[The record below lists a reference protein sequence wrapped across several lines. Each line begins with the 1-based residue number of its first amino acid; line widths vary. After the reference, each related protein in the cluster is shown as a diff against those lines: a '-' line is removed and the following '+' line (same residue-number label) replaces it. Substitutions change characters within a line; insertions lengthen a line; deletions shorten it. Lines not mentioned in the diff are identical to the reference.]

1 MSKRLEV
8 KVGDITLKNPVMSA
22 SGCFGFG
29 REYSELYDLSQL
41 GAIVVKA
48 TTLNERLGNLTPRI
62 AETPSGMLNS
72 IGLQNP
78 GVDYVINNEIPWL
91 TQFNIPIII
100 NVAGSMTEDYV
111 EVVERISKEKIGIVE
126 LNISCPN
133 VKSGGI
139 AFGTDP
145 KTAYDLTKAVKKVC
159 KVPLYVKLSPN
170 VTDIVAMAKAVEDAG
185 ADGISMINTLIGMRF
200 DLRTKKPILANKIG
214 GLSGPAIKPVALRMI
229 YEVYKHVSIPIIGIG
244 GITSAEDA
252 AEFFLAGASAV
263 QIGTANFVDP
273 YIMPKIIAS
282 LEEVLDRMGVNNI
295 SELIGEGCK

>member
-1 MSKRLEV
+1 MNKRLEV
-8 KVGDITLKNPVMSA
+8 KLGNLTLRNPIMSA

-29 REYSELYDLSQL
+29 REYAKLYDLSQL

-48 TTLNERLGNLTPRI
+48 TTLEERLGNQTPRI

-91 TQFNIPIII
+91 SQFNTPIII

-111 EVVERISKEKIGIVE
+111 EVVERISKEEIGIVE

-145 KTAYDLTKAVKKVC
+145 KTAYDLTKAVKEVC
-159 KVPLYVKLSPN
+159 RVPLYVKLSPN

-200 DLRTKKPILANKIG
+200 DLKTKRPVLANKIG

-229 YEVYKHVSIPIIGIG
+229 YQVYQHVSIPIIGIG
-244 GITSAEDA
+244 GITSAEDV
-252 AEFFLAGASAV
+252 AEFFLAGASAIQV
-263 QIGTANFVDP
+263 GTANFVDP
-273 YIMPKIIAS
+273 YIMPKIIDD
-282 LEEVLDRMGVNNI
+282 LETVLDKMGVENI
-295 SELIGEGCK
+295 SELTGEGCK